1 MINEIKLF
9 LFILSFIFTLRF
21 IFQFTYHLTSD
32 TPEPIKLKE
41 IEKMLL
47 YFASAY
53 IITYILI

>member
-9 LFILSFIFTLRF
+9 LFVLSLVFTIRF
-21 IFQFTYHLTSD
+21 LFEFLYQLTRE

-41 IEKMLL
+41 IEKTLL
-47 YFASAY
+47 YFAGAY